1 VRTEIDM
8 HAIVPTP
15 LKWLF
20 RRNGPTSFGSTSS
33 HDVMLSR
40 LVRIRHKV
48 VWLGSRSAVS
58 TAVHSWAE
66 TQRGWKVKTSQTHRD
81 TLPKEHSMATQ
92 TRRTTRRSAR
102 FFTATVKAAMVTAC
116 CGLVLLSAVAAHAGA
131 YSNGMPYNGLPF
143 NGLPFNGLPFN
154 GLPFNGLPFNGL
166 PFNGAGLNGTPL
178 NGMPYNGIPM
188 QGMPMNGTPLNGLPA
203 NEGSLPTVQSESLPW
218 STVSQQGVGKHQP
231 PYCKGPLCRL

>member
-143 NGLPFNGLPFN
+143 NGLPFNG
-154 GLPFNGLPFNGL
+154 
-166 PFNGAGLNGTPL
+166 AGLNGTPL

-218 STVSQQGVGKHQP
+218 STLSQRALGTTP
-231 PYCKGPLCRL
+231 PSRLGFLSPCSRYRLGPLYL